1 MKLATFFVAATSTVK
16 GKLRDLFKFIY
27 NQPEYVA
34 HVIWIMR
41 VTIRDNNFKLHGTK
55 IIALKYQNVATLSLI
70 GRLLGMYNASLQRP
84 SVGSVRVNI
93 IIVPRPNIHDSN

>member
-34 HVIWIMR
+34 HIIWIMR
-41 VTIRDNNFKLHGTK
+41 VTIRNN
-55 IIALKYQNVATLSLI
+55 NV
-70 GRLLGMYNASLQRP
+70 
-84 SVGSVRVNI
+84 
-93 IIVPRPNIHDSN
+93 

>member
-34 HVIWIMR
+34 PDIWIMR
-41 VTIRDNNFKLHGTK
+41 VTICNNNFKVHGTK
-55 IIALKYQNVATLSLI
+55 IIALKYQNVAILSLI
-70 GRLLGMYNASLQRP
+70 GRLLGM
-84 SVGSVRVNI
+84 
-93 IIVPRPNIHDSN
+93 